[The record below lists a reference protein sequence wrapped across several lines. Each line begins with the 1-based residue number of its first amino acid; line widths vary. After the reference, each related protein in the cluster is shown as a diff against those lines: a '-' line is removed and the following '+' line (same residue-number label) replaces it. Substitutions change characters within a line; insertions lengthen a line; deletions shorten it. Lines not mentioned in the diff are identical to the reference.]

1 MESLLAKLM
10 RSFCNHKKGIDPN
23 NPASKK
29 AIERYENS
37 LLKKQETQ
45 EKLKRDIEGRKWKTE
60 IQKNKLEQRLEKV
73 EMQLKLQKNTRD
85 YNLGTSLRNYVDPR
99 VMKAWMAHVGLDWK
113 KIYTSTL
120 QRKFRWVEDYNL
132 RELRAF
138 YPSAKRMQDT
148 AVEVVQEES

>member
-1 MESLLAKLM
+1 
-10 RSFCNHKKGIDPN
+10 
-23 NPASKK
+23 
-29 AIERYENS
+29 
-37 LLKKQETQ
+37 
-45 EKLKRDIEGRKWKTE
+45 
-60 IQKNKLEQRLEKV
+60 
-73 EMQLKLQKNTRD
+73 
-85 YNLGTSLRNYVDPR
+85 
-99 VMKAWMAHVGLDWK
+99 MKAWMAHVGLDWK

>member
-1 MESLLAKLM
+1 MDFSTNFTVYFIVIPLGLATLVSGIILILPTNWDKLHAEA
-10 RSFCNHKKGIDPN
+10 CV
-23 NPASKK
+23 
-29 AIERYENS
+29 
-37 LLKKQETQ
+37 
-45 EKLKRDIEGRKWKTE
+45 KWKTE

-120 QRKFRWVEDYNL
+120 QRKFRWVEEYNL